1 MNIFTKNNNWYI
13 IKIYKDIHLKGVF
26 NMSVINTR
34 KVRKIGNSKVVTIPE
49 EVLKTLNINEGQ
61 KVAFNVERGQVV
73 LEAVKTDSEDMMDI
87 LSIADQVSNQYD
99 RALKDLVNR

>member
-1 MNIFTKNNNWYI
+1 
-13 IKIYKDIHLKGVF
+13 
-26 NMSVINTR
+26 MSVVNTR

-73 LEAVKTDSEDMMDI
+73 LEAVTTDGEDIMDI

-99 RALKDLVNR
+99 SALKDLVNR

>member
-1 MNIFTKNNNWYI
+1 
-13 IKIYKDIHLKGVF
+13 
-26 NMSVINTR
+26 MSVINTR